1 MRLTIKFPHML
12 LFMIRDLVMMNTWM
26 TLDDTI
32 NSGISY
38 VFLSFA
44 DFDVD
49 RMFLIE
55 FFDK

>member
-1 MRLTIKFPHML
+1 
-12 LFMIRDLVMMNTWM
+12 M

-38 VFLSFA
+38 IFLSFA